1 MLSNYL
7 TPTSLYPDI
16 LLHWVLPVK
25 VYLSPCPVQSCAS
38 QLNML
43 TPSLISLVDHSLP
56 LVQLPSV
63 PWQPQVFLLLTKN
76 TSAKMSW
83 SESWHL
89 KICWCPCGKTVS
101 LSFQS
106 ILLTGPLLFV
116 LSLVA
121 CFRKQYSGLFFQV
134 HSDFC
139 HNWDRFLCSQSL
151 HLLPFCVLFQIS
163 SLSRIWLQRGR
174 FELGI
179 PARSCAWF
187 LIASGHCCPS
197 WK

>member
-1 MLSNYL
+1 MNCKLKKKRTAKGLSGFPRRKHKSGAMLSNYL

-38 QLNML
+38 QLNIL
-43 TPSLISLVDHSLP
+43 TPSLISLVDRSLP

-101 LSFQS
+101 LSLQP

-116 LSLVA
+116 LP
-121 CFRKQYSGLFFQV
+121 C
-134 HSDFC
+134 C
-139 HNWDRFLCSQSL
+139 
-151 HLLPFCVLFQIS
+151 LLLETI
-163 SLSRIWLQRGR
+163 
-174 FELGI
+174 
-179 PARSCAWF
+179 
-187 LIASGHCCPS
+187 
-197 WK
+197 